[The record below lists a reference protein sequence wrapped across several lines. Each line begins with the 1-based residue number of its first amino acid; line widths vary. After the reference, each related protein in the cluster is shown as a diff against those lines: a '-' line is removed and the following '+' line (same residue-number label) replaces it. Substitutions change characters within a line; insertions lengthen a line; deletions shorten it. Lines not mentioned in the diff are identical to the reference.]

1 MSGRIRWLV
10 QLMILLGAGAYL
22 FLHMGWLEDR
32 SAPFAGP
39 RDVGPHHHYISEL
52 SFRA

>member
-1 MSGRIRWLV
+1 MSVRWLV

-22 FLHMGWLEDR
+22 FLHIEWLEDR
-32 SAPFAGP
+32 PAPFAAPREIGP
-39 RDVGPHHHYISEL
+39 PHHYMSEL